1 MEPDDGRV
9 ITNLIMQ
16 HINGQPF
23 TIYGDGSQTRSFCH
37 VSDTV
42 WGLVCLMNSN
52 ISGPINIGN
61 PVEQTILSVSK
72 MLDPNAE
79 IIFKPMPLDDPTN
92 RCPDITLAK
101 KLLNWEPMI
110 NFKDGLELT
119 KKFLSKYKDE

>member
-1 MEPDDGRV
+1 
-9 ITNLIMQ
+9 
-16 HINGQPF
+16 
-23 TIYGDGSQTRSFCH
+23 
-37 VSDTV
+37 
-42 WGLVCLMNSN
+42 MNSN